1 MANETNLKPRAASW
15 KVILGVIVGGL
26 VAVWLLIRV
35 LSALAALVKL
45 GIIVAVIVAIASFIM
60 KQVGDG
66 KHK

>member
-1 MANETNLKPRAASW
+1 MADETNLKPPAPSW
-15 KVILGVIVGGL
+15 KVILGAIVGGL

-45 GIIVAVIVAIASFIM
+45 GIVVAVVVAIASFIM

-66 KHK
+66 KRK

>member
-1 MANETNLKPRAASW
+1 MADETNLKPPAPSW
-15 KVILGVIVGGL
+15 KVILGAIAGGL

-45 GIIVAVIVAIASFIM
+45 GIIVAVVVAIASFIM

-66 KHK
+66 KRK

>member
-1 MANETNLKPRAASW
+1 MADETNLKPPAPSW
-15 KVILGVIVGGL
+15 KVILGAIVGGL

-45 GIIVAVIVAIASFIM
+45 GIIVAVVVAIASFIM

-66 KHK
+66 KRK